1 MPTASGHTTAIAA
14 SRVIGAMVLTKSG
27 EEFGKVGDV
36 ILDKTADRILFAVV
50 ARSGALTV
58 TDNFYPV
65 PWSML
70 DYDDEREAY
79 VMPCAA
85 EDFVNAPSAPNP
97 FDLTVDDG
105 QRALE
110 AVSQH
115 FKAG

>member
-1 MPTASGHTTAIAA
+1 
-14 SRVIGAMVLTKSG
+14 MVLTTSG

-36 ILDKTADRILFAVV
+36 ILDKTSDRILFAVV

-70 DYDDEREAY
+70 DYDDEREAC
-79 VMPCAA
+79 VIPCAA
-85 EDFVNAPSAPNP
+85 EDFANAPSALNP

-105 QRALE
+105 KPAC
-110 AVSQH
+110 
-115 FKAG
+115 